1 MPLNFEDTAI
11 AFAPKTTME
20 LQKAQWLFRA
30 IGQPTLTRVGIA
42 LTQWALRW
50 HLPVNG
56 LIKATIFKQFC
67 GGETLEEADKAAL
80 HLNDYG
86 VHAIMD
92 YGVEGKSDEAE
103 FEKATLSFLNTL
115 QFAAN
120 KPYIP
125 FISIK
130 ITGFARFELLEKIQS
145 NIALSPEEQAE
156 YARVEERVDRIC
168 AKAAELN
175 KMILIDAEES
185 WIQVPVDHITDTMMA
200 RYNREKT
207 TVFNTFQLYRHDRL
221 AFLKSSHEKALQ
233 GNYRLGA
240 KLVRGAYMEKERQR
254 AANMGY
260 PSPIQ
265 PNKAATD
272 ADYDA
277 AVQYGL
283 THPDTITLFIGSHNE
298 NSNLLAAN
306 YILNKNL
313 QPAQAPIYFSQL
325 FGMSDHLSFN
335 LGKAGFKVSKYLP
348 YGPVADVVP
357 YLMRR
362 AQENTSV
369 AGQTGREL
377 TLINQELKRR
387 KSAR

>member
-11 AFAPKTTME
+11 AFAPKTNLE
-20 LQKAQWLFRA
+20 LKKAQWLFRA
-30 IGQPTLTRVGIA
+30 IGQPSLTRVGIA

-80 HLNDYG
+80 HLNEYG

-92 YGVEGKSDEAE
+92 YGVEGKSNETE
-103 FEKATLSFLNTL
+103 FEKTTQTFLNTL
-115 QFAAN
+115 QFSGN
-120 KPYIP
+120 KHYIP
-125 FISIK
+125 FVSLK

-145 NIALSPEEQAE
+145 GAPLTDQEKAE
-156 YARVEERVDRIC
+156 LARVEERVDRIC
-168 AKAAELN
+168 ALASSLN

-185 WIQVPVDHITDTMMA
+185 WIQDPVDSITDAMMA
-200 RYNREKT
+200 RYNKNKT

-221 AFLKSSHEKALQ
+221 AFMKTSHEKALQ
-233 GNYRLGA
+233 NGYRLGA
-240 KLVRGAYMEKERQR
+240 KLVRGAYMEKERER
-254 AANMGY
+254 ASQMGY

-277 AVQYGL
+277 AVLYGL
-283 THPDTITLFIGSHNE
+283 KHPDTITLFVGTHNE
-298 NSNLLAAN
+298 QSNQIAADF
-306 YILNKNL
+306 ILQQQLK
-313 QPAQAPIYFSQL
+313 PTEAPVYFSQL
-325 FGMSDHLSFN
+325 YGMSDNLSFN
-335 LGKAGFKVSKYLP
+335 LGKSGFKVSKYLP
-348 YGPVADVVP
+348 YGPVADVIP

-369 AGQTGREL
+369 SGQTGREL
-377 TLINQELKRR
+377 SLINRELKRR
-387 KSAR
+387 SSAK

>member
-11 AFAPKTTME
+11 AFAPKTTLE

-103 FEKATLSFLNTL
+103 FEKATQTFINTL

-130 ITGFARFELLEKIQS
+130 ITGFARFELLEKIQAHT
-145 NIALSPEEQAE
+145 ALSTEEQAE
-156 YARVEERVDRIC
+156 YARVEERVNRIC

-185 WIQVPVDHITDTMMA
+185 WIQEPVDQITDSMMA

-221 AFLKSSHEKALQ
+221 AFLKSSHEKALH
-233 GNYRLGA
+233 GNYCLGA

-254 AANMGY
+254 AADLGY

-277 AVQYGL
+277 AVNYGL
-283 THPDTITLFIGSHNE
+283 NHPDTITLFIGSHNE

-306 YILNKNL
+306 YTLNQNL
-313 QPAQAPIYFSQL
+313 NPAEAPIYFSQL
-325 FGMSDHLSFN
+325 YGMSDHLSFN
-335 LGKAGFKVSKYLP
+335 LGQAGFKVSKYLP